1 MFTVSYGAPP
11 QLQLNAY
18 EQPLVRKGNLKNLPS
33 GSPLTDH
40 ENFGDF
46 TTLFCSG
53 GGKKCKQFYNALAEL
68 LFAGSLVYPCVAV
81 SVAACL
87 SSLFLL
93 CSASEIGFVV
103 LELKYEEFFVKKMIW
118 NFISCV

>member
-33 GSPLTDH
+33 GSPLSDH

-46 TTLFCSG
+46 TKLFCSG
-53 GGKKCKQFYNALAEL
+53 GPRNVNSSTTHLLSYCSLDLSLTHALPLAL
-68 LFAGSLVYPCVAV
+68 RLA
-81 SVAACL
+81 
-87 SSLFLL
+87 
-93 CSASEIGFVV
+93 
-103 LELKYEEFFVKKMIW
+103 
-118 NFISCV
+118 

>member
-33 GSPLTDH
+33 GSPLT

-53 GGKKCKQFYNALAEL
+53 GGQE
-68 LFAGSLVYPCVAV
+68 
-81 SVAACL
+81 
-87 SSLFLL
+87 
-93 CSASEIGFVV
+93 
-103 LELKYEEFFVKKMIW
+103 M
-118 NFISCV
+118 